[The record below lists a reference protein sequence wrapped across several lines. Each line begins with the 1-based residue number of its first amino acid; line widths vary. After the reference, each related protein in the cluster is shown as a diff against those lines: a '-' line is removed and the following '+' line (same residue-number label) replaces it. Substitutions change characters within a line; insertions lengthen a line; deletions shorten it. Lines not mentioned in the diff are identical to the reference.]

1 MTPSPIF
8 LLDANVLMT
17 AARQYYAFDI
27 VPGFWAALGRQALN
41 GELRSIDKVHEEINQ
56 GKDDLVSWVNRTFM
70 NYFFRTDTVEILER
84 YTEIITWAQAQNRY
98 TQAVKQDFA
107 RFGHAD
113 PWLVAYASVHG
124 CVIVTLEKQDPHTKK
139 KIPLPNI
146 CDVFG
151 VQWINTFD
159 MLRRNRIQIG

>member
-56 GKDDLVSWVNRTFM
+56 GKDDLVSWVNQTFM

-84 YTEIITWAQAQNRY
+84 YTEIIT
-98 TQAVKQDFA
+98 
-107 RFGHAD
+107 
-113 PWLVAYASVHG
+113 
-124 CVIVTLEKQDPHTKK
+124 
-139 KIPLPNI
+139 
-146 CDVFG
+146 
-151 VQWINTFD
+151 
-159 MLRRNRIQIG
+159 